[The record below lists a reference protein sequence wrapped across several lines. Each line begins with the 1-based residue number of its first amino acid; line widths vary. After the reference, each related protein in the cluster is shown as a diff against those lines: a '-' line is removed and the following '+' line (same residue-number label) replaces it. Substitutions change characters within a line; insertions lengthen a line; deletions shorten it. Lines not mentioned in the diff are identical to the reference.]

1 MRICLASQEYPPGYV
16 GGIGT
21 QCRVKAKALAARGHE
36 VHVLTAGD
44 GATPGLS
51 SRDEEGVTV
60 CELHAPTG
68 GFDVYKTES
77 YWIGYSWAVLGA
89 LRALSAMR
97 PFDVVDFPD
106 YGAEGFAYQLDRTA
120 EDPAAVVVHLH
131 GSLRMFAE
139 RIGWPE
145 PHTDLYRVGTFMEDF
160 SLSNADRL
168 LAASASIAQLT
179 ASHATAAADI
189 DVVAGA
195 VDSELFSPAAA
206 RASSDGETRVLFAGN
221 VVANKGVGTVLEAF
235 IRIAP
240 SHPRVSLLIAGSSED
255 ATCDQ
260 VRARA
265 LSAGVAERVQLLGFV
280 EHSELPALY
289 RSVDVLAVPSQYEG
303 GPGMVYL
310 EAMACGLPVIA
321 GRAGG
326 AAEAVADGETGILV
340 APDDSERTAAALT
353 ALLGDAQLR
362 ARMGAAGRRRV
373 QEHFGERRYAELLE
387 RSYERAAAH
396 RREALATS

>member
-1 MRICLASQEYPPGYV
+1 MRICLATHEYPPGYV

-36 VHVLTAGD
+36 VLVLTAGD
-44 GATPGLS
+44 GAAPGLS
-51 SRDEEGVTV
+51 RRDDDGVAV
-60 CELHAPTG
+60 HELHAPTG
-68 GFDVYKTES
+68 GFDIYKTES
-77 YWIGYSWAVLGA
+77 YWLGYSWAVLGA
-89 LRALSAMR
+89 LRALSAQR
-97 PFDVVDFPD
+97 PFEVVDFPD
-106 YGAEGFAYQLDRTA
+106 YGAEGFAFQLDRTA
-120 EDPAAVVVHLH
+120 DDPTAVVVHLH

-145 PHTDLYRVGTFMEDF
+145 PDSELYRVGTFMEDF
-160 SLSNADRL
+160 SLAHADRL
-168 LAASASIAQLT
+168 LAASASIARLT
-179 ASHATAAADI
+179 AGNATAPSDI

-195 VDSELFSPAAA
+195 VDSELFSPAPA
-206 RASSDGETRVLFAGN
+206 RVSEDGDLRVLFAGN

-240 SHPRVSLLIAGSSED
+240 EHPRVSLLIAGSSED
-255 ATCDQ
+255 GTADQ
-260 VRARA
+260 VKARARD
-265 LSAGVAERVQLLGFV
+265 AGVAERVQMLGFV
-280 EHSELPALY
+280 EHGELPALY

-340 APDDSERTAAALT
+340 APDDSERTAAALE

-362 ARMGAAGRRRV
+362 ARMGQAGRRRV
-373 QEHFGERRYAELLE
+373 QEHFGESRYAQLLE
-387 RSYERAAAH
+387 SSYERAVAH
-396 RREALATS
+396 RLAALPTS